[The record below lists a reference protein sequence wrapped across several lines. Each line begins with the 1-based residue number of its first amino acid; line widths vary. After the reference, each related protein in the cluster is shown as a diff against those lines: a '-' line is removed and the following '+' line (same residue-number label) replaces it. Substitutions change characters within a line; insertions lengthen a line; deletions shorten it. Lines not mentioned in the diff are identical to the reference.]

1 MMLEK
6 LDSYNAKESKW
17 KTLTLCTKI
26 NSKWIKDLNIRLET
40 TKLLEENVGSNLF
53 DTGLKNIFLAMSP
66 QAREIIAKING
77 TTLN

>member
-1 MMLEK
+1 MCG
-6 LDSYNAKESKW
+6 DT
-17 KTLTLCTKI
+17 KTS
-26 NSKWIKDLNIRLET
+26 NSQNNLET

>member
-1 MMLEK
+1 MLEK
-6 LDSYNAKESKW
+6 LDSYKAKEYKW